1 MAKTGKKQTK
11 ERGLNVRVTQ
21 EQKNSIPGNV
31 RVNSYQKK
39 NKKRLSNE
47 EIAQKIEATKKVE
60 TTKKARKNSKKT
72 SQPTEATKDA
82 AKLAKEIPKVVEETV
97 ETAKKAP
104 EAAEETVEV
113 AEKASEIA
121 EKTIETIEKVSE
133 EAAEE
138 TVRAAEKAPKT
149 AEKTSEIPKE
159 PVDFSSNAK
168 FEEATKPSEQNPLNV
183 EFETMKLGEVEKP
196 ESKIVLRDVEK
207 EKHTDVPKKNTA
219 KKEETEAKKE
229 ELPKAVKTVIYNPVP
244 MPKLSAKEIKE
255 REIEKAVKT
264 ASKPDTHKRKT
275 RRRLEFGWQRVVL
288 AVFCAATAVFAIAY
302 FVNLTSTDMSLKVA
316 AMQSGIEAS
325 YPSYIPRGYT
335 LTDVTSATGKV
346 IMHFK
351 NGDDEFGITEE
362 SSNWDSEAL
371 LNEYIK
377 ENYGNEYTLVR
388 EQGLTL
394 YMGGNWEAWVSGGVL
409 YKLSVTSGSLTKKQ
423 MKSIA
428 VSM

>member
-11 ERGLNVRVTQ
+11 ERGLNVRVVQ
-21 EQKNSIPGNV
+21 EQKDSALGSV

-39 NKKRLSNE
+39 GKKRLSNE
-47 EIAQKIEATKKVE
+47 EIAQKIE
-60 TTKKARKNSKKT
+60 TTKRARKNSKKT
-72 SQPTEATKDA
+72 KEESKNTKNVSQSTKTAQMTTEA
-82 AKLAKEIPKVVEETV
+82 I
-97 ETAKKAP
+97 
-104 EAAEETVEV
+104 
-113 AEKASEIA
+113 
-121 EKTIETIEKVSE
+121 
-133 EAAEE
+133 
-138 TVRAAEKAPKT
+138 
-149 AEKTSEIPKE
+149 KE
-159 PVDFSSNAK
+159 PPDFAGNAK
-168 FEEATKPSEQNPLNV
+168 FEEVKTETDNAKISLDKVEEIKPEVNHAEEKSIKAEEVKPEVNHVEEKSTKAEGVESDVKNTKLGLSDA
-183 EFETMKLGEVEKP
+183 EFETLKLGEVEKF
-196 ESKIVLRDVEK
+196 ESRIVLRDVEK
-207 EKHTDVPKKNTA
+207 EKPADALGTNIKEEKNDV
-219 KKEETEAKKE
+219 KKEA
-229 ELPKAVKTVIYNPVP
+229 LPSPVRTIVYNPVVTTSKP
-244 MPKLSAKEIKE
+244 SAKEIKE
-255 REIEKAVKT
+255 REIQKAVKT
-264 ASKPDTHKRKT
+264 ASKLDNQNKKS
-275 RRRLEFGWQRVVL
+275 RRRLEFGWQRVFL
-288 AVFCAATAVFAIAY
+288 AVACAATAVFAIAY
-302 FVNLTSTDMSLKVA
+302 FVNSTSTDMSLKVA

-377 ENYGNEYTLVR
+377 ENYGNEYTMVR

-394 YMGGNWEAWVSGGVL
+394 YMGGNWEAWVNGGVL

>member
-11 ERGLNVRVTQ
+11 ERGLNVRVVQ
-21 EQKNSIPGNV
+21 EQKDSALGSV

-39 NKKRLSNE
+39 SKKRLSNE
-47 EIAQKIEATKKVE
+47 EIAQKIE
-60 TTKKARKNSKKT
+60 TTKRARKNSKKT
-72 SQPTEATKDA
+72 KEEPKNTKNVSQSTKTAQMTTEA
-82 AKLAKEIPKVVEETV
+82 I
-97 ETAKKAP
+97 
-104 EAAEETVEV
+104 
-113 AEKASEIA
+113 
-121 EKTIETIEKVSE
+121 
-133 EAAEE
+133 
-138 TVRAAEKAPKT
+138 
-149 AEKTSEIPKE
+149 KE
-159 PVDFSSNAK
+159 PADFAGNAK
-168 FEEATKPSEQNPLNV
+168 FEEVKTETDDAKISLAKVEEIKPEVNHVEEKSIKAEGVESNIKNTKLGLSDA
-183 EFETMKLGEVEKP
+183 EFETLKLGEVEKF
-196 ESKIVLRDVEK
+196 ESRIVLRDVEK
-207 EKHTDVPKKNTA
+207 EKPADALGANIKEEKNDV
-219 KKEETEAKKE
+219 KKEA
-229 ELPKAVKTVIYNPVP
+229 LPSPVRTIVYNPVVTTSKP
-244 MPKLSAKEIKE
+244 SAKEIKE
-255 REIEKAVKT
+255 REIQKAVKT
-264 ASKPDTHKRKT
+264 ASKLDNQNKKS
-275 RRRLEFGWQRVVL
+275 RRRLEFGWQRVFL
-288 AVFCAATAVFAIAY
+288 AVACAATAVFAIAY
-302 FVNLTSTDMSLKVA
+302 FVNSTSTDMSLKVA

-377 ENYGNEYTLVR
+377 ENYGNEYTMVR

-394 YMGGNWEAWVSGGVL
+394 YMGGNWEAWVNGGVL